1 MKIREIMS
9 QDVQLVSPTTP
20 LREAARLMRDA
31 DTGFLPVGENDKLI
45 GTVTDRDITVRCV
58 AEGADLN
65 SATVAEAMSESLVFA
80 FDDQDDTEATRLM
93 QQHNIRRLP
102 VLSRDKRLVGVVSLG
117 DIAVGSNDESGIA
130 QTEGDI
136 ASSPPNN

>member
-1 MKIREIMS
+1 M
-9 QDVQLVSPTTP
+9 
-20 LREAARLMRDA
+20 LRRTYSARS
-31 DTGFLPVGENDKLI
+31 F
-45 GTVTDRDITVRCV
+45 
-58 AEGADLN
+58 
-65 SATVAEAMSESLVFA
+65 VFCHS
-80 FDDQDDTEATRLM
+80 EATRLM

-102 VLSRDKRLVGVVSLG
+102 VLSRDKRLVGIVSLG